1 MSETGGGD
9 ELSQSLE
16 HEPARLPRRS
26 WQIAFLLGLGVL
38 VNYFDR
44 VNLSVSHESLIA
56 AFGISNI
63 AFGYLSS
70 AYNWTYALCQLPVGV
85 LLDKFGVRRVGRIST
100 LIWSLASFCASV
112 APGIPSLFAAR
123 FLLGVGEAPTFPANA
138 KAIGLWFPATKRG
151 FATAIFDSAAKF
163 SSVLGVPLLGII
175 LLKIGWRWSFALTG
189 LISLGYFL
197 LFWKV
202 YRDPEEDS
210 SLSAADRLAIA
221 AATRRSDAHNA
232 ATGEPE
238 SLSYLLGQRKVLGLA
253 IGFGSYNY
261 VFYLLLAWLPSY
273 LTLALHIDAYH
284 SFLYTSL
291 PWLVATFG
299 DLAVGGWLV
308 DSLIRRGYDASR
320 VRQAVLIGGTMFGL
334 GILGAAHAHNATQAL
349 IWISISIG
357 GLSAAAPVGWSVPAL
372 IASRNNVGRVG
383 GIMNFSNQVSG
394 IAASTITGY
403 LFAAHQVAWV
413 FGIAGIYLA
422 IGIGAYIFLLGRIE
436 PAKRERAAAN
446 AIL

>member
-1 MSETGGGD
+1 LSEAA
-9 ELSQSLE
+9 LQR
-16 HEPARLPRRS
+16 AAKLPRRS
-26 WQIAFLLGLGVL
+26 WQIAGLLGLGVL

-100 LIWSLASFCASV
+100 FIWSVASFCASI

-138 KAIGLWFPATKRG
+138 KAIGLWFPAHKRG

-163 SSVLGVPLLGII
+163 SSVLGVPILGII

-189 LISLGYFL
+189 LISLLYFL

-202 YRDPEEDS
+202 YRDPDDDVT
-210 SLSAADRLAIA
+210 LSADDRQKIGATPETSDSLIA
-221 AATRRSDAHNA
+221 PNH
-232 ATGEPE
+232 EPE
-238 SLSYLLGQRKVLGLA
+238 SLGYLLGQRKALGLA

-291 PWLVATFG
+291 PWLVATFC

-308 DSLIRRGYDASR
+308 DALIRHGYDASR
-320 VRQAVLIGGTMFGL
+320 VRQFVLIGGTMFGL
-334 GILGAAHAHNATQAL
+334 GILGAAKAHTATQAL
-349 IWISISIG
+349 FWISISIG
-357 GLSAAAPVGWSVPAL
+357 GLSAAAPVGWSVPGL
-372 IASRNNVGRVG
+372 IASKNNVGRVG

-403 LFAAHQVAWV
+403 LFAAHQIAWV
-413 FGIAGIYLA
+413 FGIAGIYLGV
-422 IGIGAYIFLLGRIE
+422 GIAAYIFLLGRIE
-436 PAKRERAAAN
+436 PASRERPAAQT
-446 AIL
+446 